1 MALQRLGCTACICLQ
16 RQYIRQGCSWQ
27 AISSRRRAHSHK
39 LINPEFPDNRFTT
52 VYRDIH
58 GSVED
63 SSTAKDFIF
72 ALKPHER
79 SLLFNELKTFE
90 SENES
95 TAGPTEVHPPTS
107 GQLKK

>member
-1 MALQRLGCTACICLQ
+1 M
-16 RQYIRQGCSWQ
+16 RQGCSVQ
-27 AISSRRRAHSHK
+27 VVYSRRHRTTHK
-39 LINPEFPDNRFTT
+39 LINPEFPDNQYSK
-52 VYRDIH
+52 VYRDLH

-63 SSTAKDFIF
+63 TSTARDFIY

-95 TAGPTEVHPPTS
+95 TKGWYILCS
-107 GQLKK
+107 K